1 MPGSPAPD
9 GWPLMVIT
17 HPQPACGRPL
27 EQVVAECVDAGAPA
41 IQLRDKTADSRALT
55 STAQRLLAIT
65 KSAGATL
72 IVNDRLD
79 VALGTGAD
87 GVHLGPDDLTV
98 SAARDIAPPDF
109 IIGYSTDDPEEARR
123 AAAAGADYLGVG
135 AVFGT
140 RSKPGLADEAIGPDR
155 VRLVRA
161 ASGLPCLGI
170 GGITLENASE
180 VLETGA
186 GIAVLSTVMSAS
198 DPAAVVR
205 ELLRM
210 AGGGGG
216 CRR

>member
-1 MPGSPAPD
+1 
-9 GWPLMVIT
+9 MVIT

-27 EQVVAECVDAGAPA
+27 DRVVAECVDAGVPA
-41 IQLRDKTADSRALT
+41 IQFRDKAADGPALA
-55 STAQRLLAIT
+55 STAERLRAIT
-65 KSAGATL
+65 NSAGAAFV
-72 IVNDRLD
+72 VNDRLD
-79 VALGTGAD
+79 VALAAGAD

-98 SAARDIAPPDF
+98 SAARDIVPPDF

-140 RSKPGLADEAIGPDR
+140 RSKPGLAHEAIGPDR
-155 VRLVRA
+155 VRLVRE
-161 ASGLPCLGI
+161 ASRLPCLGI
-170 GGITLENASE
+170 GGITLQNARE
-180 VLETGA
+180 LLDTGA
-186 GIAVLSTVMSAS
+186 GIAVLSGVMSAS

-205 ELLRM
+205 ELLRI

>member
-1 MPGSPAPD
+1 MPGSPTSD

-17 HPQPACGRPL
+17 HPRPACGQPL
-27 EQVVAECVDAGAPA
+27 ERVVAECLDAGTPA

-55 STAQRLLAIT
+55 TTAARLRAIT
-65 KSAGATL
+65 KSAGAAL

-79 VALGTGAD
+79 VALATGAD
-87 GVHLGPDDLTV
+87 GVHLGPDDLPLP
-98 SAARDIAPPDF
+98 AARDIAPPGF
-109 IIGYSTDDPEEARR
+109 IIGYSTDDPEDARR

-140 RSKPGLADEAIGPDR
+140 RSKPGLANEAIGPDR
-155 VRLVRA
+155 VRLVRE

-170 GGITLENASE
+170 GGITLQNAPA

-186 GIAVLSTVMSAS
+186 GIAVLSTVMSAP
-198 DPAAVVR
+198 DPGAVVR
-205 ELLRM
+205 KLLRI
-210 AGGGGG
+210 ARGGEG

>member
-1 MPGSPAPD
+1 MPGSPASD
-9 GWPLMVIT
+9 GWSPMVIT
-17 HPQPACGRPL
+17 HPRPACGRPL

-41 IQLRDKTADSRALT
+41 IQLRDKTADSRALAG
-55 STAQRLLAIT
+55 TARRLREIT
-65 KSAGATL
+65 KPVGATL

-79 VALGTGAD
+79 VALAAGAD
-87 GVHLGPDDLTV
+87 GVHLGPDDLAV
-98 SAARDIAPPDF
+98 PAARDIAPPDF

-140 RSKPGLADEAIGPDR
+140 RSKPGLANEAIGPGR
-155 VRLVRA
+155 VRLVRE

-170 GGITLENASE
+170 GGITLQNAPE

-198 DPAAVVR
+198 DPGGVVR
-205 ELLRM
+205 ELLRV
-210 AGGGGG
+210 ARGGEG

>member
-1 MPGSPAPD
+1 MPGSPASD

-17 HPQPACGRPL
+17 HPRPTCGRSL

-55 STAQRLLAIT
+55 TTAARLRAIT

-79 VALGTGAD
+79 VALAIGAD
-87 GVHLGPDDLTV
+87 GVHLGPDDVTV
-98 SAARDIAPPDF
+98 PAARDIAPPDF

-140 RSKPGLADEAIGPDR
+140 RSKPGLANEAIGPDR
-155 VRLVRA
+155 VRLVRE

-170 GGITLENASE
+170 GGITLQNAPA

-186 GIAVLSTVMSAS
+186 GIAVLSTVMSAP
-198 DPAAVVR
+198 DPGAVVR
-205 ELLRM
+205 ELLLIAR
-210 AGGGGG
+210 GEGG

>member
-1 MPGSPAPD
+1 
-9 GWPLMVIT
+9 MVIT
-17 HPQPACGRPL
+17 HPRPACGRPL
-27 EQVVAECVDAGAPA
+27 EQLVAECVDAGAPA

-55 STAQRLLAIT
+55 STAERLRAIT
-65 KSAGATL
+65 KSAGAAL

-79 VALGTGAD
+79 VALAAGAD

-98 SAARDIAPPDF
+98 PAARGIAPRDF

-155 VRLVRA
+155 VRLVRE

-186 GIAVLSTVMSAS
+186 GIAVLSAVMSAS

-205 ELLRM
+205 ELLHI
-210 AGGGGG
+210 AGGGG

>member
-1 MPGSPAPD
+1 MPGSTAWD

-17 HPQPACGRPL
+17 HPLPACGRPL
-27 EQVVAECVDAGAPA
+27 EEVVAECVDAGAPA
-41 IQLRDKTADSRALT
+41 IQLRDKTANGGALT
-55 STAQRLLAIT
+55 STAERLRAVT

-79 VALGTGAD
+79 VALAAGAD

-98 SAARDIAPPDF
+98 SAARRIVPSDF

-155 VRLVRA
+155 VRLVRE
-161 ASGLPCLGI
+161 ASRLPCLGI
-170 GGITLENASE
+170 GGITLQNAPE

-186 GIAVLSTVMSAS
+186 GLAVLSAVMSAAA
-198 DPAAVVR
+198 PVAVVQ
-205 ELLRM
+205 ELMRI
-210 AGGGGG
+210 AGRGGG

>member
-1 MPGSPAPD
+1 MPGSPASD

-17 HPQPACGRPL
+17 HPRPACGRPL
-27 EQVVAECVDAGAPA
+27 EQVVAECVDAGARA
-41 IQLRDKTADSRALT
+41 IQLRDKTADGRALT
-55 STAQRLLAIT
+55 TTAARLLAIT

-79 VALGTGAD
+79 VALAAGAG

-98 SAARDIAPPDF
+98 PAARDIAPPDF
-109 IIGYSTDDPEEARR
+109 TIGYSTDDPEEARR
-123 AAAAGADYLGVG
+123 AAAEGADYLGVG

-140 RSKPGLADEAIGPDR
+140 RSKPGLANEAIGLDR
-155 VRLVRA
+155 VRLVRE

-170 GGITLENASE
+170 GGITPQNAPE

-186 GIAVLSTVMSAS
+186 GIAVLSTVMSAP
-198 DPAAVVR
+198 DPGAVVQDLLGIAQGR
-205 ELLRM
+205 E
-210 AGGGGG
+210 G

>member
-1 MPGSPAPD
+1 
-9 GWPLMVIT
+9 MVIT
-17 HPQPACGRPL
+17 LPQPACGRPL
-27 EQVVAECVDAGAPA
+27 ERVVAECVDAGAPA
-41 IQLRDKTADSRALT
+41 IQLRDKTADARALA
-55 STAQRLLAIT
+55 STAERLRAIT

-79 VALGTGAD
+79 VALATGAD

-98 SAARDIAPPDF
+98 SAARNIAPRDF
-109 IIGYSTDDPEEARR
+109 IIGYSTDDPVEARR

-155 VRLVRA
+155 VRLVRE
-161 ASGLPCLGI
+161 ASRLPCLGI
-170 GGITLENASE
+170 GGITLQNARE
-180 VLETGA
+180 LLDTGA
-186 GIAVLSTVMSAS
+186 GIAVLSGVMSAS

-205 ELLRM
+205 ELLRI